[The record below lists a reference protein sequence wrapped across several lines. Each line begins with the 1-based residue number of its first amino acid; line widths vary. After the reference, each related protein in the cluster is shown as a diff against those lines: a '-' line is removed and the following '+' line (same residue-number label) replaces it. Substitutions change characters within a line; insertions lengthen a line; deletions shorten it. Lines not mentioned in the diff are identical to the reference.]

1 MTSESLKHEVV
12 VEDEG
17 EFADEFD
24 SPSENHRMAAHHFS
38 EAAKEHELAAEA
50 YDEGDQTASEMHS
63 FKAYRHQL
71 NAVQYSEIAVMDA
84 FELNEINEI

>member
-1 MTSESLKHEVV
+1 MTSENHVHEVD
-12 VEDEG
+12 VEGD
-17 EFADEFD
+17 FADEFD

-38 EAAKEHELAAEA
+38 EAAKEHELAADA
-50 YDEGDQTASEMHS
+50 CDAGDQTASELHS

-71 NAVQYSEIAVMDA
+71 NAVQYSEIAVMEA

>member
-1 MTSESLKHEVV
+1 MTFEKQSQVADLDV
-12 VEDEG
+12 D
-17 EFADEFD
+17 FAGEFD

-38 EAAKEHELAAEA
+38 EAAKEHQLAAEA

>member
-1 MTSESLKHEVV
+1 MTSENNAHEVDI
-12 VEDEG
+12 ESD
-17 EFADEFD
+17 FADEFD
-24 SPSENHRMAAHHFS
+24 NPSENHRMAAHHFS

-50 YDEGDQTASEMHS
+50 YDEGDQAASEMHS

-71 NAVQYSEIAVMDA
+71 NAVQYSEIAVMEA

>member
-1 MTSESLKHEVV
+1 MTSENHVHEVDI
-12 VEDEG
+12 END
-17 EFADEFD
+17 FADEFD

-38 EAAKEHELAAEA
+38 EAAKKHELAADA
-50 YDEGDQTASEMHS
+50 YESGDQTASELHS

-71 NAVQYSEIAVMDA
+71 NAVQYSEIAVMEA

>member
-1 MTSESLKHEVV
+1 MTSENQANEVAV
-12 VEDEG
+12 DVESD
-17 EFADEFD
+17 FAEEFD

-38 EAAKEHELAAEA
+38 EAAKEHELAADA
-50 YDEGDQTASEMHS
+50 YDAGDQTSSEMHS

-71 NAVQYSEIAVMDA
+71 NAVQYSEIAVMEA